1 MPQVQQDPLIAQKY
15 NYTFFVQVQQMASLL
30 ASLDSLEKVEIIVA
44 FVIIINII
52 VIVISIMVMIVNI
65 IVIVI
70 NIGVAIQYPDS
81 LEKVTS
87 KKSRK
92 EGRKHSKREKE
103 AKKNSEDSVMRLV
116 DVIKFSSQL
125 HCQGGLRDLL

>member
-1 MPQVQQDPLIAQKY
+1 
-15 NYTFFVQVQQMASLL
+15 MASLL

-70 NIGVAIQYPDS
+70 SIDVIICQYPDS

-116 DVIKFSSQL
+116 VVIKFPSQL
-125 HCQGGLRDLL
+125 HCQGGLRDLLRDPIGGRGLWRE